1 MANSKI
7 AGMTFFVDD
16 YVDVLDF
23 EKLVDKTEADPLLIA
38 SIIGCV
44 EGIIQP
50 VKDKAYFTFI
60 GMYKVECSGNYLFLN
75 IYKFI
80 KNNNKIF
87 NYIVKYFNLWHGCEN
102 QDISYD
108 DYNKRDLCNNFNQL
122 AELLCDEGKLA
133 LELKDDKLA
142 EEYNAFYNALSSLY
156 C

>member
-50 VKDKAYFTFI
+50 VRDKAYFTVI
-60 GMYKVECSGNYLFLN
+60 GMYKVECSDNFLFLS
-75 IYKFI
+75 IYNFI
-80 KNNNKIF
+80 KIPNIKHTI
-87 NYIVKYFNLWHGCEN
+87 IL
-102 QDISYD
+102 SYTM
-108 DYNKRDLCNNFNQL
+108 
-122 AELLCDEGKLA
+122 
-133 LELKDDKLA
+133 
-142 EEYNAFYNALSSLY
+142 
-156 C
+156 